1 MTTIIEK
8 PLVLELS
15 RRFDAPPE
23 RVYDAW
29 LGASWGEWLGP
40 AGARCESVSGE
51 ARVGAPYTVA
61 MIRPD
66 GQPVEITG
74 VYKKLARPK
83 TIAFTWASQFCNGGS
98 LVTLTFEPD
107 GAGTLMKFRQEGFDN
122 AETRDG
128 HNSGWNGEGA
138 SFDRLDAFLARTA
151 G

>member
-8 PLVLELS
+8 PLVLEIS

-61 MIRPD
+61 MIKPD
-66 GQPVEITG
+66 GGAIEITG
-74 VYKKLARPK
+74 VYRELARPK
-83 TIAFTWASQFCNGGS
+83 KLAFTWTSEFCKSES
-98 LVTLTFEPD
+98 LVTLTFERD
-107 GAGTLMKFRQEGFDN
+107 GAGTLMKFRHEGFDSTD
-122 AETRDG
+122 ARDG
-128 HNSGWNGEGA
+128 HNRGWNGEGA
-138 SFDRLDAFLARTA
+138 SFDRLEALLAKSAR
-151 G
+151 

>member
-8 PLVLELS
+8 SLVLEIS

-40 AGARCESVSGE
+40 AGTRCEKVSGE
-51 ARVGAPYTVA
+51 SRVGSRYAIAV
-61 MIRPD
+61 IRPD
-66 GQPVEITG
+66 GSTSEISG
-74 VYKKLARPK
+74 AYLEMDRPKKLA
-83 TIAFTWASQFCNGGS
+83 FTWLGCDGRAESV
-98 LVTLTFEPD
+98 VTLTFEPD
-107 GAGTLMKFRQEGFDN
+107 GAGTLMKFRQEGFDS
-122 AETRDG
+122 AELRDG